1 MYVRALHGNLGHTR
15 GVHFSPPKIDSLASV
30 IAIDQFSITLVLVD
44 YSSNSSIYININ
56 VISVNNRRYVSSNI
70 IKRAMFLH
78 NLVCSLGTGVNR
90 EVVRL

>member
-1 MYVRALHGNLGHTR
+1 MYVRALHGDLGHTR
-15 GVHFSPPKIDSLASV
+15 GVHFSPLEIDSLASV
-30 IAIDQFSITLVLVD
+30 IAIDQFLITLVLVD

-56 VISVNNRRYVSSNI
+56 VISVNNRRYVSLNI
-70 IKRAMFLH
+70 AKRAMFLH